1 MNSKRNFMQR
11 ASVLFLSMVISAY
24 GLPCT
29 AQTAVCVNEGV
40 ITQALAQAK
49 MPSAATIAWDTPQ
62 DLYSDKVID
71 GDLIISEDVDLSGC
85 TLTVHG
91 NLYLEG
97 GTLYIDGGTLIV
109 DSSFR
114 IQARVGKWDVK
125 ESEGCLKMT
134 KSADSVLVK
143 GSFITQSTYQNQLTA
158 GKLEVKGDFSQISTN
173 ASESNFAAGG
183 SHLTILSGTKKQSV
197 TFESFPSSYFNK
209 LELTKYKG
217 TGYTFSPDICWNGE
231 LIEDV
236 PTLPLANK
244 SSISATEANVNDTVT
259 ITGAAEGGSG
269 GYSYEFYYKKSSD
282 SSYNLFSTQ
291 SPAYWIPTE
300 SGVYNLRAVVTDSDG
315 STQTKDFQVTVS
327 DNQLVNNSTI
337 DVSNI
342 TLGGSA
348 IVTGIA
354 EGGTGSYTYEFY
366 YKKSSDSSYTLFST
380 QNPAVFTP
388 NEAGTFDVRAV
399 ISDSAGNS
407 QAKDFQV
414 TATVSQLVNNST
426 VSSSN
431 VELGQ
436 SVTVTGS
443 AAGGSGN
450 YTYEFYYRKHSDSL
464 WTQFGSQTSA
474 VFKPSELGVFDL
486 RVVVTDGTST
496 PQLKEFQVTAVS
508 SLVNNTSVSTTMFNV
523 GQTVKVTGSASGGS
537 GNYTYKF
544 YYKRSTS
551 DTWTSFGSG
560 NTAELKPSSAG
571 TFDIKAEVSD
581 GTGVTETKE
590 FQVTAVK
597 ALANNSTVST
607 TSFNV
612 GQTVKVT
619 GSASGGS
626 GSYTYKFYYKR
637 STSDTWTSFGSGSTA
652 ELKPSSAGTFDIKA
666 DVFDTMGNTQSKQFQ
681 VTAVKPLANNSTINS
696 TVINLGQKFSVTG
709 AASGGSGTYTYR
721 YYHKRSTATSWTEFG
736 TGSKG
741 EFKPSAAGS
750 FSVRAYVY
758 DGTGNKVYKEFQ
770 VKVVNGLV
778 NNSTI
783 SSEVYT
789 VGQAVTVTG
798 AAAGGT
804 GSYTYKF
811 YYSRIDATSW
821 TGFGSGTTAT
831 LKPSLAG
838 IFDILVEVYDSSGTM
853 ESKKFRITPA
863 AALTNKSTISS
874 TSVTVGQS
882 VTVTGAAEGG
892 TGSYTYQFFYR
903 RTTSSD
909 WSSFGSGNT
918 AELKPSSAG
927 IFDILVYAVDGSG
940 EMELTSFRVTAQP
953 KTQIT
958 NKTTVSGVNFKV
970 GQTVTV
976 KGAASGGS
984 GNYTYEFYYKRSTA
998 NTWTKFGSETSATFK
1013 PSSAGKFNI
1022 LVYVKDSVGNA
1033 AVKSFTL
1040 TASK

>member
-71 GDLIISEDVDLSGC
+71 GDLIISEDVDLNGC

-114 IQARVGKWDVK
+114 IQTRVGKWDVK

-143 GSFITQSTYQNQLTA
+143 GSFITQSTSQNQLTA

-269 GYSYEFYYKKSSD
+269 CYSYEFYYKKSSD

-450 YTYEFYYRKHSDSL
+450 YTY
-464 WTQFGSQTSA
+464 
-474 VFKPSELGVFDL
+474 
-486 RVVVTDGTST
+486 
-496 PQLKEFQVTAVS
+496 
-508 SLVNNTSVSTTMFNV
+508 
-523 GQTVKVTGSASGGS
+523 
-537 GNYTYKF
+537 KF

-597 ALANNSTVST
+597 VLANNSTVST

-778 NNSTI
+778 NNSKI

-798 AAAGGT
+798 AATGGT

-821 TGFGSGTTAT
+821 TEFGSGTTAT

>member
-114 IQARVGKWDVK
+114 IQTRVGKWDVK

-414 TATVSQLVNNST
+414 TATVLQLVNNST

-464 WTQFGSQTSA
+464 WTQFGSQTTA
-474 VFKPSELGVFDL
+474 VFKPSELGLFDL

-560 NTAELKPSSAG
+560 N
-571 TFDIKAEVSD
+571 
-581 GTGVTETKE
+581 
-590 FQVTAVK
+590 
-597 ALANNSTVST
+597 
-607 TSFNV
+607 
-612 GQTVKVT
+612 
-619 GSASGGS
+619 
-626 GSYTYKFYYKR
+626 
-637 STSDTWTSFGSGSTA
+637 TA

-778 NNSTI
+778 NNSKI

-821 TGFGSGTTAT
+821 TEFGSGTTAT

-1040 TASK
+1040 TAAK